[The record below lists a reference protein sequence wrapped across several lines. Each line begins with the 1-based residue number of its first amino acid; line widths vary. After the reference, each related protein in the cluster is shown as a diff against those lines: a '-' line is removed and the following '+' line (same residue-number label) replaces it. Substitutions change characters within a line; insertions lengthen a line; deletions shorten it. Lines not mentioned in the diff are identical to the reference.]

1 MRTNSL
7 QNYSNNYYVTWG
19 NNKANPLFSL
29 KLGLHQKQVTCSNG
43 STLLRLSQTSLKSN
57 NSKVKRSAN

>member
-1 MRTNSL
+1 M
-7 QNYSNNYYVTWG
+7 TWG

-43 STLLRLSQTSLKSN
+43 STLLILSQTSLKSN